1 MTKNRATKHSI
12 LQNYGEIDV
21 DLIEKLYGYE
31 LEPGQMVLT
40 EAALAHVKMQHPN
53 DWARCLPHVGAI
65 LADPTYLGDDAKN
78 VGKIEF
84 IGRIPGGEGL
94 LVAVAVTRS
103 ASGTYHVTSF
113 YPVSQTKIDTRRAR
127 NLLKNVVRK

>member
-1 MTKNRATKHSI
+1 MTRKPATKHSI
-12 LQNYGEIDV
+12 VQSYGEIDV
-21 DLIEKLYGYE
+21 DLIEMLYGYE
-31 LEPGQMVLT
+31 LKPGTMVLT

-53 DWARCLPHVGAI
+53 DWARCLPHVGTI

-84 IGRIPGGEGL
+84 IGRMPGGEGL
-94 LVAVAVTRS
+94 LVAVTVTRS
-103 ASGTYHVTSF
+103 TSGAYHVTSF
-113 YPVSQTKIDTRRAR
+113 YPVSQTKIDTRRGR